1 LNPAL
6 EIWFAVKSKGGRKAM
21 GILQQLASDATEARV
36 QRLVKD
42 KHGYHWA
49 FFLGYDG
56 PEIGRIKLSE
66 WELAQFHLI

>member
-1 LNPAL
+1 
-6 EIWFAVKSKGGRKAM
+6 M